1 MSYIDPTELD
11 LNEETVVKVR
21 RVSKVVAGGRRFRFS
36 ATVVVGDGNGHV
48 GLGHGKSN
56 EVLSSITKAKE
67 DAKKNLFRVPI
78 IKGTIPH
85 QIMGKFGASKVL
97 LKPAS
102 PGTGIIAG
110 GPIRAL
116 IQQSGITDILT
127 KRYGSSNAN
136 SIIRAAEKG
145 LISLQ
150 DPVSIANKRGITI
163 SEIFK

>member
-1 MSYIDPTELD
+1 LSYIDPTELD

>member
-116 IQQSGITDILT
+116 MQQSGITDILT

-136 SIIRAAEKG
+136 SIIRAAERG